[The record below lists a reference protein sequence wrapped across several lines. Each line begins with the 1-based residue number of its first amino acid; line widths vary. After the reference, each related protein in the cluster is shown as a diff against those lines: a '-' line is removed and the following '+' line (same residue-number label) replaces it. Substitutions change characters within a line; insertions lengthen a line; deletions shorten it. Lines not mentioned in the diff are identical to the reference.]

1 MVTPIDSLVK
11 YETAILVSSAF
22 VSKKNGQAGK
32 NGKSAL
38 ERTPGFKERDQD
50 YLNKI
55 LPPQEII
62 ENNQLWV
69 RYVSATP
76 ATSADVLNLEQR
88 LNKKLD
94 HLSARP
100 NGICP
105 VREELFSQCFDEIIR
120 QITLNCVERGNQL
133 VRVRDE
139 ARMLKSSLQQLYD
152 SSIAYGLKKAL
163 IAYQSKTDMH
173 DKIKALKKENNDLR
187 KTIGSLEQ
195 EEADIIAEEQLQSE
209 KLQESH
215 DADKK
220 TMIDTIKATKV
231 ELDKLMSTK
240 LII

>member
-1 MVTPIDSLVK
+1 MVTAIDSLVK

-22 VSKKNGQAGK
+22 VSKKGQGA
-32 NGKSAL
+32 NGKQSAL

-55 LPPQEII
+55 LPPQEMI

-94 HLSARP
+94 QQGARP

-105 VREELFSQCFDEIIR
+105 IREELYSQCFDEIIR

-139 ARMLKSSLQQLYD
+139 ARMVKRSLQ
-152 SSIAYGLKKAL
+152 
-163 IAYQSKTDMH
+163 
-173 DKIKALKKENNDLR
+173 
-187 KTIGSLEQ
+187 
-195 EEADIIAEEQLQSE
+195 
-209 KLQESH
+209 
-215 DADKK
+215 
-220 TMIDTIKATKV
+220 
-231 ELDKLMSTK
+231 
-240 LII
+240 

>member
-1 MVTPIDSLVK
+1 M
-11 YETAILVSSAF
+11 
-22 VSKKNGQAGK
+22 
-32 NGKSAL
+32 
-38 ERTPGFKERDQD
+38 
-50 YLNKI
+50 NKI
-55 LPPQEII
+55 LPPQEMV

-94 HLSARP
+94 TLGARP

-105 VREELFSQCFDEIIR
+105 IREELYSQCFDEIIR

-139 ARMLKSSLQQLYD
+139 ARMVKRSLQQLYD

-173 DKIKALKKENNDLR
+173 DKIKALKKENNELR
-187 KTIGSLEQ
+187 KTIAALEEAEEDFIATEKANKEQ
-195 EEADIIAEEQLQSE
+195 EDEAHRAEKKGYKDEIA
-209 KLQESH
+209 
-215 DADKK
+215 
-220 TMIDTIKATKV
+220 TTKV
-231 ELDKLMSTK
+231 ELDKLMSSK

>member
-1 MVTPIDSLVK
+1 MVTAIDSLVK

-22 VSKKNGQAGK
+22 VSAKAKGGK
-32 NGKSAL
+32 QGSAL

-76 ATSADVLNLEQR
+76 ATSADVINLQQR
-88 LNKKLD
+88 LEKKIVQQE
-94 HLSARP
+94 ARP

-105 VREELFSQCFDEIIR
+105 VREELYAQCFDEIIR

-139 ARMLKSSLQQLYD
+139 QRMVKSSLQQLYD

-163 IAYQSKTDMH
+163 IAYQTKTDLH
-173 DKIKALKKENNDLR
+173 DSIKALKKENNELR
-187 KTIGSLEQ
+187 KHITSLEE
-195 EEADIIAEEQLQSE
+195 EEADIIATEAAETAKTDEEHAAE
-209 KLQESH
+209 KKVMVDE
-215 DADKK
+215 
-220 TMIDTIKATKV
+220 IKRTKV
-231 ELDKLMSTK
+231 ELDKIMSTK
-240 LII
+240 LIL

>member
-1 MVTPIDSLVK
+1 M
-11 YETAILVSSAF
+11 ER
-22 VSKKNGQAGK
+22 QARE
-32 NGKSAL
+32 S
-38 ERTPGFKERDQD
+38 
-50 YLNKI
+50 
-55 LPPQEII
+55 
-62 ENNQLWV
+62 
-69 RYVSATP
+69 
-76 ATSADVLNLEQR
+76 
-88 LNKKLD
+88 
-94 HLSARP
+94 
-100 NGICP
+100 GICP

-187 KTIGSLEQ
+187 KTIGALEQ

-215 DADKK
+215 NADKK

>member
-1 MVTPIDSLVK
+1 M
-11 YETAILVSSAF
+11 
-22 VSKKNGQAGK
+22 
-32 NGKSAL
+32 
-38 ERTPGFKERDQD
+38 
-50 YLNKI
+50 
-55 LPPQEII
+55 I

-94 HLSARP
+94 QLGARP

-105 VREELFSQCFDEIIR
+105 IREELYSQCFDEIIR

-163 IAYQSKTDMH
+163 IAYQTKTDMY
-173 DKIKALKKENNDLR
+173 DAVKALSKENNEL
-187 KTIGSLEQ
+187 KKKIAHLEQ
-195 EEADIIAEEQLQSE
+195 EEADIIAKEEEESSRIQAAHETE
-209 KLQESH
+209 K
-215 DADKK
+215 
-220 TMIDTIKATKV
+220 KAMRDEISRTKV
-231 ELDKLMSTK
+231 ELDKMMSTK
-240 LII
+240 LIM